1 MKHLALLTL
10 YADYQV
16 LPAKERARDIYLYF
30 SSSAFTKLHLEEMFH
45 VGREELEETEQFWE
59 DWIDLLK
66 AKNGDIEPRLLKEA
80 VLYCRGID
88 GLHEMARENASVH
101 PSLYLSVMEQYEK
114 WHLYDEIENVGEDA
128 LSKINANLRIRSE
141 IALKAAFAAS
151 CLNHEEKMMQFRWVL
166 VRQ

>member
-1 MKHLALLTL
+1 M
-10 YADYQV
+10 
-16 LPAKERARDIYLYF
+16 
-30 SSSAFTKLHLEEMFH
+30 
-45 VGREELEETEQFWE
+45 
-59 DWIDLLK
+59 
-66 AKNGDIEPRLLKEA
+66 
-80 VLYCRGID
+80 YCRGID

-114 WHLYDEIENVGEDA
+114 GHLYDEIENVGEDA

>member
-66 AKNGDIEPRLLKEA
+66 AKKWRYRSQTSERSRF
-80 VLYCRGID
+80 VLQRD
-88 GLHEMARENASVH
+88 
-101 PSLYLSVMEQYEK
+101 
-114 WHLYDEIENVGEDA
+114 
-128 LSKINANLRIRSE
+128 
-141 IALKAAFAAS
+141 
-151 CLNHEEKMMQFRWVL
+151 RWPA
-166 VRQ
+166 